1 MLKTALQ
8 LRWIAALLLALAI
21 STVFVLLSQWQFST
35 AESDLPPSTD
45 RTETVRPLTEVF
57 TPGVE
62 LFGTTA
68 DQMVSMTGSFRTE
81 DTVLVEN
88 RLYDGEKGFWVVTA
102 FAVDGAPD
110 DAVMPVVRGWVAE
123 PGDAVPAPSGKA
135 SVVGRLL
142 PPEAPVAQPIEGESL
157 PILPSL
163 ASSELINVWDAPGY
177 SGFVSADEIT
187 VDGAAA
193 ETGEMRT
200 VDIDAQPQE
209 TSVNWMNVFYAIEW
223 VVFAG
228 FSVFLWWR
236 LVADAHRRSLE
247 DDDDEYYDDEYYD
260 DEDDD
265 NSEAGGMPAERP
277 APSSEVKK

>member
-1 MLKTALQ
+1 VLKTALQ

-57 TPGVE
+57 TPGVQ

-68 DQMVSMTGSFRTE
+68 DQMVSMTGSFRTD

-88 RLYDGEKGFWVVTA
+88 RLYDGEKGYWVVTA
-102 FAVDGAPD
+102 FAVDGAPG
-110 DAVMPVVRGWVAE
+110 DAVIPVVRGWIAD
-123 PGDAVPAPSGKA
+123 PGEAVPAPSGEA
-135 SVVGRLL
+135 AVTGRLL
-142 PPEAPVAQPIEGESL
+142 PPEAPVAQPTEDG
-157 PILPSL
+157 ILPSL
-163 ASSELINVWDAPGY
+163 ASAELINVWDVPGY
-177 SGFVSADEIT
+177 SAFVTADEIT
-187 VDGAAA
+187 VNGAPAD
-193 ETGEMRT
+193 TGEMRT
-200 VDIDAQPQE
+200 VDVDAQPQE

-247 DDDDEYYDDEYYD
+247 DDDEYYDDEYDDDDDDD
-260 DEDDD
+260 DEAGSLP
-265 NSEAGGMPAERP
+265 SEGPV
-277 APSSEVKK
+277 PSSEVKK

>member
-8 LRWIAALLLALAI
+8 PRWIAALLFALAI

-35 AESDLPPSTD
+35 AESELPPSAGE
-45 RTETVRPLTEVF
+45 TENVRPLTEVF

-62 LFGTTA
+62 LMGTQA
-68 DQMVSMTGSFRTE
+68 DQMVSMTGSFRGE
-81 DTVLVEN
+81 DTVLIDE
-88 RLYDGEKGFWVVTA
+88 RLYDGDRGYWVVTA

-110 DAVMPVVRGWVAE
+110 GAVMPVVRGWVAA
-123 PGDAVPAPSGKA
+123 PGDAEPAPSGEA
-135 SVVGRLL
+135 VVVGRLL
-142 PPEAPVAQPIEGESL
+142 PPEGPIAKAPEEESV
-157 PILPSL
+157 LPSL
-163 ASSELINVWDAPGY
+163 SSAELINVWDTPGY
-177 SGFVSADEIT
+177 SAFVTADEIT
-187 VDGAAA
+187 VDGQAPD
-193 ETGEMRT
+193 TGNMRV
-200 VDIDAQPQE
+200 VDVDAQPQE

-247 DDDDEYYDDEYYD
+247 DDDDYYYDDD

-265 NSEAGGMPAERP
+265 EGTVPGRP
-277 APSSEVKK
+277 APTSEVQK

>member
-68 DQMVSMTGSFRTE
+68 DQMVSMTGSFRGE

-88 RLYDGEKGFWVVTA
+88 RLYDGEKGYWVVTA
-102 FAVDGAPD
+102 FAVDGAPE

-123 PGDAVPAPSGKA
+123 PDDAVPAPSGEA
-135 SVVGRLL
+135 AVVGRLL
-142 PPEAPVAQPIEGESL
+142 PPEAPIAQPTEDG
-157 PILPSL
+157 ILPSL
-163 ASSELINVWDAPGY
+163 ASAELINVWDVPGY
-177 SGFVSADEIT
+177 SAFVSADEIK
-187 VDGAAA
+187 VDGAPA

-200 VDIDAQPQE
+200 VNIDAQPQE
-209 TSVNWMNVFYAIEW
+209 TSVNWMNIFYAIEW

-247 DDDDEYYDDEYYD
+247 DDDDEYYDDDDYD
-260 DEDDD
+260 DDDD
-265 NSEAGGMPAERP
+265 DDDDEAGLPSDRQV
-277 APSSEVKK
+277 PSSEVKK

>member
-8 LRWIAALLLALAI
+8 PRWIAALLLALAI
-21 STVFVLLSQWQFST
+21 STVFVVLSQWQFST

-57 TPGVE
+57 TPGIE
-62 LFGTTA
+62 LLGTTA

-88 RLYDGEKGFWVVTA
+88 RLYDGEQGYWVVTA

-123 PGDAVPAPSGKA
+123 TEDAVPAPAGESA
-135 SVVGRLL
+135 VVGRLL
-142 PPEAPVAQPIEGESL
+142 PPEAPIAQPVEDG
-157 PILPSL
+157 ILPSL
-163 ASSELINVWDAPGY
+163 ASSELINVWDTPGY
-177 SGFVSADEIT
+177 SAFVTADEIT
-187 VDGAAA
+187 VNGEAAD
-193 ETGEMRT
+193 TGNMRV
-200 VDIDAQPQE
+200 VDIQAQPQE

-236 LVADAHRRSLE
+236 LVADAHARSLE
-247 DDDDEYYDDEYYD
+247 DEDDDEYYYD
-260 DEDDD
+260 DDYDDD
-265 NSEAGGMPAERP
+265 DDTNNGSDGPQAGRPVPNSE
-277 APSSEVKK
+277 VQQ